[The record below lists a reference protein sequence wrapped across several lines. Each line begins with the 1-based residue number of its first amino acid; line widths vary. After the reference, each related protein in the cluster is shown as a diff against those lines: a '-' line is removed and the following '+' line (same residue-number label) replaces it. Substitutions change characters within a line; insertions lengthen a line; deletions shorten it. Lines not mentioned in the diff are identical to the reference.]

1 MNKKIIKAMYQ
12 NIASKD
18 ENIPVMQGVH
28 FEEGRCYASD
38 GHILVIL
45 NEGSK
50 TLDGK
55 TLSLEGQEIEG
66 RFPNVDSVFPQQQ
79 ETDTVFCLDLKQ
91 LKDACLYHARKQE
104 TTDKDIVVINGVGFN
119 IGMLVRLLNTVMLG
133 GTKDVKFIIRDR
145 SHAVVIE
152 NGTMMRCLIMPT
164 LYLDEAVDAGVDPGD
179 IAIMSYEN
187 LINDFVF
194 NGWKKA
200 QPKEEL
206 AWAI

>member
-18 ENIPVMQGVH
+18 ENRPVMQGVH

-55 TLSLEGQEIEG
+55 TLSLEGQEIDG
-66 RFPNVDSVFPQQQ
+66 RYPNVDSVFPRR
-79 ETDTVFCLDLKQ
+79 EDADTELQLDIKQ
-91 LKDACLYHARKQE
+91 LKDACVYHGRKQDS
-104 TTDKDIVVINGVGFN
+104 TDRDVVIIGGVGFN
-119 IGMLVRLLNTVMLG
+119 ISMLVKVLNTILLV
-133 GTKDVKFIIRDR
+133 GTKDVKFIVKDR
-145 SHAVVIE
+145 KHAVVVE
-152 NGTMMRCLIMPT
+152 VGTMMRCLIMPT
-164 LYLDEAVDAGVDPGD
+164 LYLDEAVDLEVEPGD
-179 IAIMSYEN
+179 IAVLSYEN

-194 NGWKKA
+194 NSWKKP
-200 QPKEEL
+200 QQKEEL
-206 AWAI
+206 AWVV

>member
-18 ENIPVMQGVH
+18 ENRPVMNGVH
-28 FEEGRCYASD
+28 FEEKRCYASD
-38 GHILVIL
+38 GHVLVIL

-50 TLDGK
+50 NLDGK
-55 TLSLEGQEIEG
+55 TLSIEG
-66 RFPNVDSVFPQQQ
+66 EEIVGHYPNVDSVFPQRQ
-79 ETDTVFCLDLKQ
+79 ETDNEFSLDLKQ
-91 LKDACLYHARKQE
+91 LKEACLYHARKQE
-104 TTDKDIVVINGVGFN
+104 TTDKDLVIINGVGFN
-119 IGMLVRLLNTVMLG
+119 ISTLVKLLNTVMLG
-133 GTKDVKFIIRDR
+133 GTKEVKFISRDR

-164 LYLDEAVDAGVDPGD
+164 LYTDEAVDADVEAGD
-179 IAIMSYEN
+179 VAVMSYEN

-206 AWAI
+206 AWAV